1 MLCYK
6 LESDEVAL
14 FESDVS
20 LKENK
25 DKNVILITNHNI
37 VIETTKKKMFKKPEF
52 SLQVYPTSDI
62 KLYNDQPQIKQKSN
76 DVFVSLINKE
86 LQLTFESMFLARK
99 FVTKAVESVTG
110 KTVSTRGAGKI
121 KSAIGLVDDTLGI
134 DTIGTISGVM
144 ENGVVKSIL
153 GGTKSRQNA
162 ESVSNNSGIIE
173 TVADVVEIATGKD
186 VPKLNP
192 NNKSEMSYD
201 EKIDAVKKL
210 KGLLDMG
217 AITQEEFDAKKKDLL
232 GL

>member
-110 KTVSTRGAGKI
+110 KTVSARGVGKI

-192 NNKSEMSYD
+192 NNKCEMSYD